1 MTTSLN
7 GPLIKQR
14 RIAASLSHQHAAD
27 LLGVGSVLLT
37 RIERG
42 DEVHRTVSVVGLLA
56 LAEAIGCTPSE
67 LFLDDRQHGVHP
79 NDKAD
84 EADEEASAQS
94 DTARPAVTPEL
105 LIGVLRETSGQIAL
119 NHLADAFECRND
131 DVRTAV
137 TQAQIL
143 LEGTGLRVG
152 TRDYHY
158 FLTPTEQVEV
168 TAVRN
173 RIETAAASRQGMDNG
188 QARILAQVIDGR
200 LQGGRRSVYTNS
212 MLAYLTRLGILET
225 NTRGSG
231 YQPSEALAFAL
242 DVP

>member
-14 RIAASLSHQHAAD
+14 RIAASLSHQHAAN
-27 LLGVGSVLLT
+27 LLGVGPVLLT

-42 DEVHRTVSVVGLLA
+42 DAVHRTVSVVGLLA

-67 LFLDDRQHGVHP
+67 LFLVDRQQGVHA
-79 NDKAD
+79 ND
-84 EADEEASAQS
+84 EAEEAASAPS

-105 LIGVLRETSGQIAL
+105 LIGVLRETSGQIPL

-131 DVRTAV
+131 DIRTAAA
-137 TQAQIL
+137 QAQIL
-143 LEGTGLRVG
+143 LERTGLRVG

-158 FLTPTEQVEV
+158 FLTSTEQVEV

-173 RIETAAASRQGMDNG
+173 RIDTATAARQGMDNG
-188 QARILAQVIDGR
+188 QARILTQVIDGR
-200 LQGGRRSVYTNS
+200 LQGGRRSTYTNS
-212 MLAYLTRLGILET
+212 MLTHLTRLGILDAT
-225 NTRGSG
+225 TSGNG
-231 YQPSEALAFAL
+231 YQPSEALAYAL